1 MTNNDMNKP
10 RVVKSHD
17 ITLDNDY
24 TNWII
29 ELKQRYRNTQI
40 KAAVKV
46 NSEQLLFNWQLGR
59 DLVIRKAEEKWG
71 TGIVEQISLD
81 LQAEFPNVKGF
92 SARNLWN
99 MKKWYTFYSTNDSFE
114 STIRQLD
121 SILDNNQKL
130 QQVAA
135 EIHETGSSAKLQ
147 QAVAE
152 IEFPT
157 VFSFVPWGHHIEIIT
172 KCKDVDEALF
182 YIKRTIE
189 RGLSR
194 SALDDCIRA
203 DLFHTSG
210 AALTNFSEKLPDAQ
224 GKIAQEILKSNYDL
238 GFVTLPEGYDE
249 TDLEDVIETRMT
261 RFLLELGE
269 GWAFIGRQ
277 KELIIAGKT
286 RKIDLL
292 FYHIYLRCY
301 VVIELKVTSFD
312 PEHAGKLNFYVNAVN
327 EFIRKDSDN
336 PTIGLLICK
345 DMDKTEVQLA
355 FLGITTPMGV
365 ATYDNVKIKE
375 IQEHLPTPEQIQ
387 QQIEIAEEEY
397 KQRQQRDK

>member
-1 MTNNDMNKP
+1 MSAFP
-10 RVVKSHD
+10 IV
-17 ITLDNDY
+17 
-24 TNWII
+24 
-29 ELKQRYRNTQI
+29 
-40 KAAVKV
+40 
-46 NSEQLLFNWQLGR
+46 LLVAIFCYIFIN
-59 DLVIRKAEEKWG
+59 
-71 TGIVEQISLD
+71 
-81 LQAEFPNVKGF
+81 P
-92 SARNLWN
+92 
-99 MKKWYTFYSTNDSFE
+99 
-114 STIRQLD
+114 
-121 SILDNNQKL
+121 QKL
-130 QQVAA
+130 QQVAE
-135 EIHETGSSAKLQ
+135 EIHETCSSEKLQ

-152 IEFPT
+152 IEFPA

-210 AALTNFSEKLPDAQ
+210 AALTNFSEKLLNAHR
-224 GKIAQEILKSNYDL
+224 KIAQEILKSNY
-238 GFVTLPEGYDE
+238 
-249 TDLEDVIETRMT
+249 
-261 RFLLELGE
+261 
-269 GWAFIGRQ
+269 
-277 KELIIAGKT
+277 
-286 RKIDLL
+286 DLL

-312 PEHAGKLNFYVNAVN
+312 PEYAGKLNFYVNAVN

-355 FLGITTPMGV
+355 FQGITTPMGV

-375 IQEHLPTPEQIQ
+375 IQEHLPTTEQIQ

-397 KQRQQRDK
+397 KQRQQQDK